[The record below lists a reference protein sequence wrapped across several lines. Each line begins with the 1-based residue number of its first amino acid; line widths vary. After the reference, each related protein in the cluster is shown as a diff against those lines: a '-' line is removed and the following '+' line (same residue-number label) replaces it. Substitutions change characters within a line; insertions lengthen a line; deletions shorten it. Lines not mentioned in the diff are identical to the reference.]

1 MAARKSKKVANPKP
15 KKPAAAKS
23 KKVATAKSKKRAGT
37 KSKKASASKP
47 AKVDKTAFRHKLR
60 EAAALHDLEM
70 QSGLESAG
78 AEAVVSE
85 PPIDRDPAKL
95 DPAFRDRLMR
105 VLEKVAAEGIPFKF
119 HEGFRT
125 VQRQQW
131 LYGQGRPAAKPFG
144 RPGQVVTQKNGTTN
158 LSNHQG
164 NGTSGS
170 GRAADCYPL
179 VNGKVSLNAPESVW
193 KRFAE
198 VAESEG
204 LTAGYRWTK
213 PHDPPHV
220 ELR

>member
-1 MAARKSKKVANPKP
+1 MAARKPKKLDKTKP
-15 KKPAAAKS
+15 KKLAGTRSKRSASKS
-23 KKVATAKSKKRAGT
+23 KKLASSKSKKR
-37 KSKKASASKP
+37 SASKP
-47 AKVDKTAFRHKLR
+47 AKPDKTAFRHKLR
-60 EAAALHDLEM
+60 EAAALHDLEV

-105 VLEKVAAEGIPFKF
+105 VLEIVAAEGIPFKF

-144 RPGQVVTQKNGTTN
+144 RSGQVVTQKNGTTN

-179 VNGKVSLNAPESVW
+179 VNGKVSLNAPERVW

-198 VAESEG
+198 VAEGEG